1 MSVISLNDL
10 IHYAITHKASDLHLT
25 CGHPPILRING
36 DMFPLQV
43 RLLTHEDLFSMLEK
57 LLADDQ
63 MERLRTVMELD
74 FSFSSEHGTRLR
86 VNAFFTFNG
95 PAMVLRLIPSELK
108 TFEELGLPP
117 QVAKLT
123 QISQGLI
130 LVTGA
135 TGSGKSTSMAAMVDY
150 INRRRAC
157 HIITIEDP
165 IEYIFRS
172 NRSVINQREVGEHT
186 KSFSNALR
194 SALREDPDVIML
206 GELRDKETITL
217 ALTAAETGHL
227 VIATLHTNSAPKTVD
242 RIIDVFSEGEKDIAR
257 AMLSV
262 SLKAVLTQTLLRRAD
277 GSGRVAAL
285 ELLLNTS
292 AVANLI
298 RDNKIPQITSIMQMN
313 VKNGM
318 ITMKDSIDALV
329 KKEIIGPDQ
338 ANKTLKHISGM
349 EADDF

>member
-1 MSVISLNDL
+1 MSVIQLNDL
-10 IHYAITHKASDLHLT
+10 IRYAIKHKASDLHLT
-25 CGHPPILRING
+25 CGHPPILRIHG
-36 DMFPLQV
+36 EIFPLQM
-43 RLLTHEDLFSMLEK
+43 RLLTEEDMFSMLDG
-57 LLADDQ
+57 LLSPER
-63 MERLRTVMELD
+63 MERLREHKELD
-74 FSFSSEHGTRLR
+74 FSFSAEQGTRMR
-86 VNAFFTFNG
+86 ANAFFTFSG

-108 TFEELGLPP
+108 TFEELGMP
-117 QVAKLT
+117 QSISRLT
-123 QISQGLI
+123 RFSQGLI

-135 TGSGKSTSMAAMVDY
+135 TGSGKSTTMAAMVDH
-150 INRRRAC
+150 INRHRSC

-242 RIIDVFSEGEKDIAR
+242 RIIDVFSEGEKNIAR
-257 AMLSV
+257 SMLSV
-262 SLKAVLTQTLLRRAD
+262 SLKAVVTQTLLRRID
-277 GSGRVAAL
+277 GTGRVAAL
-285 ELLLNTS
+285 EMLLNTA

-298 RDNKIPQITSIMQMN
+298 RDNKIPQISSIMQMN

-318 ITMKDSIDALV
+318 ITMQDSIDYLLKKQVISPESANSVLKQAL
-329 KKEIIGPDQ
+329 G
-338 ANKTLKHISGM
+338 S